1 MSHGGQNHRTLAN
14 FACLGREAPGTSA
27 AAPKPRR
34 PPSLLTLTAS
44 RRRTAGMVQ
53 LKMTGML
60 GALGLTVL
68 CLTNIDKF
76 YRSMDPM
83 IKEMVR

>member
-1 MSHGGQNHRTLAN
+1 
-14 FACLGREAPGTSA
+14 
-27 AAPKPRR
+27 
-34 PPSLLTLTAS
+34 
-44 RRRTAGMVQ
+44 MVQ